1 MQVVRV
7 NLSWKN
13 APNKIP
19 TTLVPLAPEKVVLGT
34 NADLLVGVF
43 HIMWADMPRRRTYSI
58 CLQDLI
64 SNSGDY
70 LGARLRCG
78 ALEKDLLEKLLF

>member
-1 MQVVRV
+1 M

-13 APNKIP
+13 APGKIP
-19 TTLVPLAPEKVVLGT
+19 TTLVPLAPEKILLGE

-43 HIMWADMPRRRTYSI
+43 HIMWADMPRRRTYPI

-70 LGARLRCG
+70 LGTRLSCG
-78 ALEKDLLEKLLF
+78 TLEKDLLGKLPV